1 MLIERM
7 LTETDSWQGVF
18 ARRESHERAVEHLL
32 ASASTMG
39 RRTVSRSIIALGRD
53 DQDWSADYKFYSRSP
68 WNEND
73 LFEPVFHHYVRLFE
87 GPRDP
92 IGVALDDTKL
102 SKTGRHVPHASW
114 HRDPMSPPFRMNLL
128 FGLRYLQASLL
139 FPHHQTAEVGARG
152 VPVRFTEVPHVKKPG
167 KKATEQDRSEYK
179 AAIKKQNLSIAG
191 VTMIEDLR
199 TTLDRN
205 GASTRPLVM
214 SMDGSFCNK
223 TIFSHDFE
231 RTVLLAR
238 TRKDARLCFPAEKGS
253 RKKYSA
259 ECFTP
264 QSVRADE
271 NIPYQTAEIFYG
283 GARRDIRYKEL
294 NNILW
299 RRGSRL
305 KPVRLILVAPQ
316 PYKVSPNARIN
327 YRDPAYLLTTDL
339 TSPVALL
346 LQIYFDR
353 WQIEVN
359 HREEKSILGVGQA
372 QLTSTLAVP
381 RQPAFAVAGYSMIL
395 LAGILEFGPHRTD
408 SFAPLPK
415 WRRKATRPSL
425 LDLLTLLRTE
435 LHNEAVDSNIDLR
448 SIAAN
453 LPRAA
458 YT

>member
-1 MLIERM
+1 MLLERVVR
-7 LTETDSWQGVF
+7 ETGRWEGAF
-18 ARRESHERAVEHLL
+18 ARREAHERAVEHLL
-32 ASASTMG
+32 ASACTMG

-53 DQDWSADYKFYSRSP
+53 DQDWSADYKLYSRSP
-68 WNEND
+68 WDEND

-87 GPRDP
+87 RPGDP

-102 SKTGRHVPHASW
+102 SKTGRHVPHAAW
-114 HRDPMSPPFRMNLL
+114 HRDPMSPPFHTNFL
-128 FGLRYLQASLL
+128 FGLRYLQASML

-167 KKATEQDRSEYK
+167 KNATEQDWTDYK
-179 AAIKKQNLSIAG
+179 AAIKIQNLSIAA
-191 VTMIEDLR
+191 VAMIEDLR
-199 TTLDRN
+199 NTLDRN
-205 GASTRPLVM
+205 GALARLLVM

-223 TIFSHDFE
+223 TVFSHDFE

-238 TRKDARLCFPAEKGS
+238 ARKDARLCFPAEPGS
-253 RKKYSA
+253 RRRYSA

-264 QSVRADE
+264 QSVRADD

-283 GARRDIRYKEL
+283 GTRREIRYKEV

-299 RRGSRL
+299 RRGSGL
-305 KPVRLILVAPQ
+305 KLVRLIVIAPQ
-316 PYKVSPNARIN
+316 PYKVSPNARTS

-339 TSPVALL
+339 TSPIAQL

-372 QLTSTLAVP
+372 QLTSERSVP

-395 LAGILEFGPHRTD
+395 LASILEFGPHRTN
-408 SFAPLPK
+408 SFLPLPK

-435 LHNEAVDSNIDLR
+435 LDEAVDSHLDLR
-448 SIAAN
+448 SIAKN
-453 LPRAA
+453 LRRAA

>member
-1 MLIERM
+1 MLLERV
-7 LTETDSWQGVF
+7 LSQTASWEGAF
-18 ARRESHERAVEHLL
+18 ARRESYERAVEHLL
-32 ASASTMG
+32 ASACTMG

-53 DQDWSADYKFYSRSP
+53 DQDWSADYKLYSRSL
-68 WNEND
+68 WDEND

-87 GPRDP
+87 RPGDP

-102 SKTGRHVPHASW
+102 PKTGRHVPHAAW
-114 HRDPMSPPFRMNLL
+114 QRDPMSPPFHMNLL

-139 FPHHQTAEVGARG
+139 FPHHQTTEAGARG

-167 KKATEQDRSEYK
+167 KKATDQDRAEYK
-179 AAIKKQNLSIAG
+179 VAIKKQNLSMAAL
-191 VTMIEDLR
+191 TMIKDLR
-199 TTLDRN
+199 NTLDRN
-205 GASTRPLVM
+205 GAGTRNLVM

-223 TIFSHDFE
+223 TIFSHHFE
-231 RTVLLAR
+231 RTALLAR
-238 TRKDARLCFPAEKGS
+238 ARKDARLCFPAEPGS

-264 QSVRADE
+264 QAVRADD
-271 NIPYQTAEIFYG
+271 NIPYQSAEIFYG
-283 GARRDIRYKEL
+283 GTRRDIRYKEI

-299 RRGSRL
+299 RRGSGL
-305 KPVRLILVAPQ
+305 KRVRLIVVAPQ
-316 PYKVSPNARIN
+316 PYKVSPLARTS

-339 TSPVALL
+339 TTPAALL

-372 QLTSTLAVP
+372 QLTSSRAVP

-395 LAGILEFGPHRTD
+395 LAGILEFGPHRTN

-425 LDLLTLLRTE
+425 LDLLTLLRSD
-435 LHNEAVDSNIDLR
+435 LNEAVDSHFDLR

-453 LPRAA
+453 LRRAA

>member
-1 MLIERM
+1 MLLERVIR
-7 LTETDSWQGVF
+7 ETASWEGAF
-18 ARRESHERAVEHLL
+18 TRREPYERAVEHLL
-32 ASASTMG
+32 ASACTMG

-53 DQDWSADYKFYSRSP
+53 DQDWSADYKLYSRSP

-73 LFEPVFHHYVRLFE
+73 LFEPVFAHYVRLFDRS
-87 GPRDP
+87 GDP

-102 SKTGRHVPHASW
+102 SKTGRHVPHAAW
-114 HRDPMSPPFRMNLL
+114 HRDPMSPPFHTNLL

-139 FPHHQTAEVGARG
+139 FPHHQTTEAGARG
-152 VPVRFTEVPHVKKPG
+152 VPVRFTEAPHVKKPG
-167 KKATEQDRSEYK
+167 KNATGQDWTEYK
-179 AAIKKQNLSIAG
+179 AAIKTQNLSMAAL
-191 VTMIEDLR
+191 TMIKDLR
-199 TTLDRN
+199 NTLDRN
-205 GASTRPLVM
+205 GAGTRPLVM

-223 TIFSHDFE
+223 TIFSHHFE
-231 RTVLLAR
+231 RTELLAR
-238 TRKDARLCFPAEKGS
+238 TRKDARLCFPARPGS

-264 QSVRADE
+264 QEVRADD

-283 GARRDIRYKEL
+283 GSRRDIRYKQV
-294 NNILW
+294 NNIRW

-305 KPVRLILVAPQ
+305 RPVRLIVVAPQ
-316 PYKVSPNARIN
+316 PYKVSPLARTS

-339 TSPVALL
+339 TSPVAVL

-372 QLTSTLAVP
+372 QLTSSLAVP

-395 LAGILEFGPHRTD
+395 LAGILEFGPHRTN

-415 WRRKATRPSL
+415 WRRKAARPSL
-425 LDLLTLLRTE
+425 LDLLTLLRTD
-435 LHNEAVDSNIDLR
+435 LHEAVDSNVDLR
-448 SIAAN
+448 SIAGN
-453 LPRAA
+453 LRRAA

>member
-1 MLIERM
+1 MLLERVVR
-7 LTETDSWQGVF
+7 ETGRWEGAF
-18 ARRESHERAVEHLL
+18 ARREAHERAVEHLL
-32 ASASTMG
+32 ASACTMG

-53 DQDWSADYKFYSRSP
+53 DQDWSADYKLYSRSP
-68 WNEND
+68 WDQND

-87 GPRDP
+87 QPGDP

-102 SKTGRHVPHASW
+102 SKTGRHVPHAAW
-114 HRDPMSPPFRMNLL
+114 HRDPMSPPFHTNFI
-128 FGLRYLQASLL
+128 FGLRYLQASML

-167 KKATEQDRSEYK
+167 KNATEQDWTDYK
-179 AAIKKQNLSIAG
+179 AAIKIQNLSIAA
-191 VTMIEDLR
+191 VAMIEDLR
-199 TTLDRN
+199 NTLDRT
-205 GASTRPLVM
+205 GALARLLVM

-223 TIFSHDFE
+223 RIFSHDFE

-238 TRKDARLCFPAEKGS
+238 ARKDARLCFPAEPGS
-253 RKKYSA
+253 RRKYSA

-264 QSVRADE
+264 QSVRADD

-283 GARRDIRYKEL
+283 GTRRQIRYKEV

-299 RRGSRL
+299 RRGSAL
-305 KPVRLILVAPQ
+305 KLVRLIVVAPQ
-316 PYKVSPNARIN
+316 PYKVSPNARTS

-339 TSPVALL
+339 TSPIAQL

-372 QLTSTLAVP
+372 QLTSERSVP

-395 LAGILEFGPHRTD
+395 LASILEFGPHRTN
-408 SFAPLPK
+408 SFLPLPK

-435 LHNEAVDSNIDLR
+435 LDEAVDSHLDLR
-448 SIAAN
+448 SIAKN
-453 LPRAA
+453 LRRAA

>member
-1 MLIERM
+1 
-7 LTETDSWQGVF
+7 
-18 ARRESHERAVEHLL
+18 
-32 ASASTMG
+32 
-39 RRTVSRSIIALGRD
+39 
-53 DQDWSADYKFYSRSP
+53 
-68 WNEND
+68 
-73 LFEPVFHHYVRLFE
+73 
-87 GPRDP
+87 
-92 IGVALDDTKL
+92 
-102 SKTGRHVPHASW
+102 
-114 HRDPMSPPFRMNLL
+114 MSPPFRMNLL

-139 FPHHQTAEVGARG
+139 FPHHQSAEAGARG

-167 KKATEQDRSEYK
+167 KKATEQDRAEYK

-199 TTLDRN
+199 KTLDRN

-231 RTVLLAR
+231 RTVLIAR

-283 GARRDIRYKEL
+283 GARRDIRYKQL

-305 KPVRLILVAPQ
+305 KPVRLIVVAPQ
-316 PYKVSPNARIN
+316 PYKVSPNARTN

-339 TSPVALL
+339 TSPIALL

-372 QLTSTLAVP
+372 QLTSALAVP

-415 WRRKATRPSL
+415 WRRKANRPSL

-435 LHNEAVDSNIDLR
+435 LHEAVDSNFDLP

-453 LPRAA
+453 LHRAA

>member
-1 MLIERM
+1 MLLERVVM
-7 LTETDSWQGVF
+7 EAGRWQGAF
-18 ARRESHERAVEHLL
+18 ARREAHERAVEHLL
-32 ASASTMG
+32 ASACTMG

-53 DQDWSADYKFYSRSP
+53 DQDWSADYKLYSRSP
-68 WNEND
+68 WDEND
-73 LFEPVFHHYVRLFE
+73 LFEPVVHHYVRLFE
-87 GPRDP
+87 RPGDP

-114 HRDPMSPPFRMNLL
+114 HRDPMSPPFHTNLL

-139 FPHHQTAEVGARG
+139 FPHHQTTEIGARG
-152 VPVRFTEVPHVKKPG
+152 VPVRFTEVPPVKKPG
-167 KKATEQDRSEYK
+167 KNATEQDWAEYK
-179 AAIKKQNLSIAG
+179 LAIKKQNLSIAAL
-191 VTMIEDLR
+191 TMIKDLR
-199 TTLDRN
+199 NTFDRN

-223 TIFSHDFE
+223 TIFSHHFE
-231 RTVLLAR
+231 RTQLIAR
-238 TRKDARLCFPAEKGS
+238 TRKDARLCFPAQPGS
-253 RKKYSA
+253 RKKYSSDS
-259 ECFTP
+259 FTP
-264 QSVRADE
+264 ESVRADD
-271 NIPYQTAEIFYG
+271 NIPYQTAKIFYG
-283 GARRDIRYKEL
+283 GCRRDIRYKEV

-305 KPVRLILVAPQ
+305 KPVRLIVVAPQ
-316 PYKVSPNARIN
+316 PYKVSPLARN
-327 YRDPAYLLTTDL
+327 SYRDPAYLLTTDL

-372 QLTSTLAVP
+372 QLTASLAVP
-381 RQPAFAVAGYSMIL
+381 RQPAFAVASYSIIL
-395 LAGILEFGPHRTD
+395 LASILEFGPHRTNN
-408 SFAPLPK
+408 FAPLPK
-415 WRRKATRPSL
+415 WRRQATRPSL

-435 LHNEAVDSNIDLR
+435 LHEAVDSTFNLR

-453 LPRAA
+453 LRRAA